1 MIIVS
6 LRRPLN
12 RIRVAFENDLSSTV
26 VRTVGSRQHVG
37 MASVDMTALTARSA
51 AWVARVAWIVVAV
64 FGGAALQGAVD
75 GRSDAVRWT
84 TSVGGWAA
92 WGAVM
97 LALAIPSV
105 RSLTIS
111 RVVAPLAV
119 PVTIGAVVGGAEV
132 IEIAALA
139 IPAGI
144 ALFAIFTADV
154 GRQFVQAS
162 SYGDEERL
170 PLRFPVAAGTAAIV
184 MWVLWA
190 PSIVFGP
197 LLLAAKSY
205 VAGGLLG
212 AIGLVG
218 VGLLIPRWHRFSRR
232 WLVLVP
238 AGLVIHDPVVLA
250 DTLMVRSDQLGG
262 MRLAPSDTEA
272 ADLTGPASGYAV
284 EVQALET
291 VTTVFAF
298 TPQDPGGKA
307 IHMTGFLISPSRPG
321 EALAAAATRGITLL

>member
-1 MIIVS
+1 
-6 LRRPLN
+6 
-12 RIRVAFENDLSSTV
+12 
-26 VRTVGSRQHVG
+26 
-37 MASVDMTALTARSA
+37 MASVDITALSARSA

-64 FGGAALQGAVD
+64 FGGAALQGAVA
-75 GRSDAVRWT
+75 GRSDVVRWT
-84 TSVGGWAA
+84 TAIGGWAP

-97 LALAIPSV
+97 LTLAIPSV
-105 RSLTIS
+105 RSLTIA
-111 RVVAPLAV
+111 RVVAPLAL
-119 PVTIGAVVGGAEV
+119 PVTIGAAVGGAEA
-132 IEIAALA
+132 IEVATLAL
-139 IPAGI
+139 PAGI

-184 MWVLWA
+184 TWVMWA

-205 VAGGLLG
+205 LFGGLLS
-212 AIGLVG
+212 AIGLA
-218 VGLLIPRWHRFSRR
+218 GLILLVPRWHRFSRR

-238 AGLVIHDPVVLA
+238 AGLVVHDPVVLA

-262 MRLAPSDTEA
+262 MRLAPVDTEA
-272 ADLTGPASGYAV
+272 ADLTGPASGYAL

-321 EALAAAATRGITLL
+321 EALAAAANRGIPLL

>member
-1 MIIVS
+1 MS
-6 LRRPLN
+6 
-12 RIRVAFENDLSSTV
+12 ATV
-26 VRTVGSRQHVG
+26 VRALSSRQHVY
-37 MASVDMTALTARSA
+37 MASVDITALSARSA
-51 AWVARVAWIVVAV
+51 AWAARVAWIVVAV
-64 FGGAALQGAVD
+64 FGGAALQGAVA
-75 GRSDAVRWT
+75 GRSDVVRWT
-84 TSVGGWAA
+84 TAIGGWAP

-97 LALAIPSV
+97 LTLAIPSV
-105 RSLTIS
+105 RSLTIA
-111 RVVAPLAV
+111 RVVAPLAL
-119 PVTIGAVVGGAEV
+119 PVTIGAAVGGAEA
-132 IEIAALA
+132 IEVATLAL
-139 IPAGI
+139 PAGI

-162 SYGDEERL
+162 SYGDEGRL

-184 MWVLWA
+184 TWVMWA

-205 VAGGLLG
+205 LFGGLLS
-212 AIGLVG
+212 AIGLA
-218 VGLLIPRWHRFSRR
+218 GLILLVPRWHRFSRR

-238 AGLVIHDPVVLA
+238 AGLVVHDPVVLA

-262 MRLAPSDTEA
+262 MRLAPVDTEA
-272 ADLTGPASGYAV
+272 ADLTGPASGYAL
-284 EVQALET
+284 EVQSLET

-321 EALAAAATRGITLL
+321 EALAAAANRGIPLL